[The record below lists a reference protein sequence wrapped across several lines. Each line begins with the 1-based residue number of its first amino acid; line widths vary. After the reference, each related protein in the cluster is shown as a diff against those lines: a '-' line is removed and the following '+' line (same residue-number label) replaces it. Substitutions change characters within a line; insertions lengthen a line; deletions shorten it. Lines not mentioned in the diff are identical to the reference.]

1 MKKLNILYEDKYI
14 LIINKPAKILSVST
28 NNEKEKTI
36 FHKVYEYI
44 KKKNKNNKVFIVHRL
59 DYDTSGILVFA
70 KDENVKYMLQNNWNS
85 VIRSYVAVVEG
96 NVEKQRGTI
105 KSYLKETSTLLTYST
120 NKKDGKLA
128 ITDYN
133 KVLSN
138 NLYTLLEIN
147 IKTGRKN
154 QIRVHMKDLG
164 HPIIGDKKY
173 NSNVNP
179 INRLALHA
187 NYIKFTH
194 PITKNNI
201 EIDIDIPDSFINLF
215 K

>member
-1 MKKLNILYEDKYI
+1 MKKLNILYEDKYL

-28 NNEKEKTI
+28 NNEKEKTA
-36 FHKVYEYI
+36 FHEVYEYI
-44 KKKNKNNKVFIVHRL
+44 KNKNKRNKIFIVHRL
-59 DYDTSGILVFA
+59 DYDTSGILIFA
-70 KDENVKYMLQNNWNS
+70 KNEEVKYLLQNKWDK
-85 VIRSYVAVVEG
+85 VERCYAAVVCG
-96 NVEKQRGTI
+96 NVEKQNETI
-105 KSYLKETSTLLTYST
+105 KSYLKETSTLITYST

-128 ITDYN
+128 ITNYN
-133 KVLSN
+133 KILSN
-138 NLYTLLEIN
+138 DLYTLLEIN

-154 QIRVHMKDLG
+154 QIRVHMKDIG

-173 NSNVNP
+173 NSNLNP

-194 PITKNNI
+194 PITKKDI